1 MLVGIVAVGT
11 DWVGTGEVDVVHRCP
26 TGKVSHSR
34 GMAEAQLR
42 SIHRMNPDYNGHV
55 YPCVQCQGWHVGRAK
70 KFAHKNKYAG
80 VT

>member
-1 MLVGIVAVGT
+1 MLASFVEMGSSR
-11 DWVGTGEVDVVHRCP
+11 VGTGEVDVVHRCP

-55 YPCVQCQGWHVGRAK
+55 YPCERCAGWHVGRAK
-70 KFAHKNKYAG
+70 KFAHKNKYVG